1 MNVRIGTAGYAYR
14 GWVGSFYPYGLR
26 PQEMLTFYA
35 RQFPAVEIN
44 SSFYGVPTVANAAR
58 MARRTPEGFGF
69 TLKVPKSASH
79 GRSTADLPAF
89 KLAAD
94 RIAAEGKLFGLV
106 FQVPESFRD
115 TTRNRAWL
123 AFVGALLQPHRV
135 AVEFRH
141 RSWDRSGLNEWME
154 RVGLDVASVAVPKI
168 ASLFPSGLRVAN
180 RRVYVRLHSQIAE
193 NWYGGGSGRYNFSF
207 PDDVLC
213 DWAASLQS
221 VASRGLADEGLVF
234 FNNDGG
240 GQAVANAR
248 RLGEILRELAP
259 AVRVVEPQVTPRQ
272 PSLFPEEWL
281 VKES

>member
-14 GWVGSFYPYGLR
+14 GWQGAFYPGGIR
-26 PQEMLTFYA
+26 PQEMLAYYA
-35 RQFPAVEIN
+35 RQFPVVEIN

-58 MARRTPEGFGF
+58 MARRTPDGFGF

-79 GRSTADLPAF
+79 GRSTEDLPAF
-89 KLAAD
+89 KLAVEC
-94 RIAAEGKLFGLV
+94 IAAAGKLRGLI

-115 TTRNRAWL
+115 TPRNRAWL
-123 AFVGALLQPHRV
+123 AFVGALLHPHRV

-141 RSWDRSGLNEWME
+141 RSWDRAGLNEWMD
-154 RVGLDVASVAVPKI
+154 RVGLDLVSVAVPEI
-168 ASLFPSGLRVAN
+168 ASLFPSGLRIAN
-180 RRVYVRLHSQIAE
+180 RRIYVRMHSLVAE

-207 PDDVLC
+207 HEEVLR
-213 DWAASLQS
+213 DWAEALQS
-221 VASRGLADEGLVF
+221 AASGGLADEGLVF

-248 RLGEILRELAP
+248 RLGEILEIAP
-259 AVRVVEPQVTPRQ
+259 AVRVVQPPAALKE

-281 VKES
+281 ASGS

>member
-14 GWVGSFYPYGLR
+14 GWVGSFYPPGLR
-26 PQEMLTFYA
+26 PQELLAYYA

-44 SSFYGVPTVANAAR
+44 SSFYGVPTAANAER

-79 GRSTADLPAF
+79 GRSTDDLPAF
-89 KLAAD
+89 RLAVD
-94 RIAAEGKLFGLV
+94 RIAAAGKLLGLV

-115 TTRNRAWL
+115 TPRNRAWL

-141 RSWDRSGLNEWME
+141 RSWERPGLDEWME
-154 RVGLDVASVAVPKI
+154 QLGLDLVSVAVPEI
-168 ASLFPSGLRVAN
+168 ASLFPNGLRIAN
-180 RRVYVRLHSQIAE
+180 RRVYVRMHSLISE

-207 PDDVLC
+207 PDDVLR
-213 DWAASLQS
+213 DWAGTLQS
-221 VASRGLADEGLVF
+221 AAERGLADEGLVF

-248 RLGEILRELAP
+248 RLGEILKEVAP
-259 AVRVVEPQVTPRQ
+259 AVRVVEPPLVPKE

-281 VKES
+281 VSGS